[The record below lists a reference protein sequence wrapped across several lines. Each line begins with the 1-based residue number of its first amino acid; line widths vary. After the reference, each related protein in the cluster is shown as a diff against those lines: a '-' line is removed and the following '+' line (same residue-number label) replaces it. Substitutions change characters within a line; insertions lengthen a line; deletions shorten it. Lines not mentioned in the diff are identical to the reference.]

1 MARGRCGAA
10 AGSEADDCLQEAF
23 VRLATQNPVP
33 DDPAAWLVRV
43 VRNAAID
50 AIRSNRRK
58 IDRETQALSERPAWL
73 EPVDI
78 TAVDNP
84 SSDEIQR
91 ALLTLD
97 DTTRDIVVAHLWNDM
112 TFRQIA
118 DAFEMSPATTHRK
131 FESGIAAL
139 RNVLKTQTESNFHE
153 R

>member
-1 MARGRCGAA
+1 MARGRCGVAA
-10 AGSEADDCLQEAF
+10 VSEADDCLQDAF
-23 VRLATQNPVP
+23 MRLAAQDPVP

-50 AIRSNRRK
+50 AIRANRRK
-58 IDRETQALSERPAWL
+58 VDRETQAFGERPVWL

-78 TAVDNP
+78 TALDNP
-84 SSDEIQR
+84 SPDDIQR

-97 DTTRDIVVAHLWNDM
+97 DTTRDIVVAHLWNEM

-131 FESGIAAL
+131 YEAGIAAL
-139 RNVLKTQTESNFHE
+139 RNVMKTQTESNSYE
-153 R
+153 